1 MCRWALMAMLVA
13 AAPADARVIAPRDV
27 AAAPADA
34 AQVIA
39 PRDVAAALAVAGDG
53 RAFMVSP
60 SARAGLRTRPRTACA
75 GVSAPPGEVF
85 GRRGALMPSSA
96 RSGWWMLPWRPMAA
110 VCSWFRASVA
120 GVACAWRR
128 SAHWGRSGGR

>member
-13 AAPADARVIAPRDV
+13 AAPADGAQVIAPRDV

-53 RAFMVSP
+53 RAFVVSP
-60 SARAGLRTRPRTACA
+60 SARPDSGTLRAVRRRT
-75 GVSAPPGEVF
+75 APPGAAF
-85 GRRGALMPSSA
+85 GSSHALMRSA
-96 RSGWWMLPWRPMAA
+96 AATAPWT
-110 VCSWFRASVA
+110 RASPPTA
-120 GVACAWRR
+120 AA
-128 SAHWGRSGGR
+128 